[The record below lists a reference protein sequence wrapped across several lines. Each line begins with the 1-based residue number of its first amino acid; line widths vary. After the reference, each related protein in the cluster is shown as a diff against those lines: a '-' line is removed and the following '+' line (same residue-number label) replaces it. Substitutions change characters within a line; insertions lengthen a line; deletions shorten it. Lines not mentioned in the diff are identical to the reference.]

1 LALYTTRKSFA
12 TFNDPTWVDFFK
24 ELGYVTPN
32 RHALAGPLLKS
43 VYDDIRVD
51 VEEIA
56 KD

>member
-1 LALYTTRKSFA
+1 L
-12 TFNDPTWVDFFK
+12 DGFFK
-24 ELGYVTPN
+24 ELGYVTPK

-43 VYDDIRVD
+43 VYNDIKAD